1 MNSTRKATLIVLCG
15 AAVLLFNTPIL
26 SIFNIPA
33 FVGGIPVF
41 YLYLFGAWLFIILAT
56 AWVVCRTNNDVEN
69 E

>member
-33 FVGGIPVF
+33 FVVGIPVF

-56 AWVVCRTNNDVEN
+56 AWVVRRTNNDVEN

>member
-15 AAVLLFNTPIL
+15 VAILLFNTPII
-26 SIFNIPA
+26 SIFNVPA
-33 FVGGIPVF
+33 FVGRIPVF

-56 AWVVCRTNNDVEN
+56 AWVVRRTNNDVEN

>member
-15 AAVLLFNTPIL
+15 AAILLFNTPIL
-26 SIFNIPA
+26 SIFNVPT

-41 YLYLFGAWLFIILAT
+41 YLYLFGAWLFIILAL
-56 AWVVCRTNNDVEN
+56 AWVVSRTNNDAEN

>member
-15 AAVLLFNTPIL
+15 AAILLFNAPIL
-26 SIFNIPA
+26 SIFNVPT

-41 YLYLFGAWLFIILAT
+41 YLYLFGAWLFIILAL
-56 AWVVCRTNNDVEN
+56 AWVVSRTNNDAEN

>member
-41 YLYLFGAWLFIILAT
+41 YLYLFGAWLFIILAL
-56 AWVVCRTNNDVEN
+56 AWVVSRTNNDAEN

>member
-56 AWVVCRTNNDVEN
+56 AWVVRRTNNDVEN

>member
-1 MNSTRKATLIVLCG
+1 MTSTRKTTLSVLCG
-15 AAVLLFNTPIL
+15 AALLLFNTPIL

-56 AWVVCRTNNDVEN
+56 AWIVRRTGNDVEN

>member
-1 MNSTRKATLIVLCG
+1 MNSTGKATLIVLCG
-15 AAVLLFNTPIL
+15 AAILLFNTPVL

-33 FVGGIPVF
+33 FVGEIPVL

-56 AWVVCRTNNDVEN
+56 AWVVRRTNNDAEN